1 MSTVENPVRR
11 LGPCFRNRRTYTSFD
26 AATARWGVAQAIEDY
41 VAGNAWTPQVA
52 MDPNGN
58 AIAVWVQGEA
68 VTGQIWSNRLEQ
80 P

>member
-1 MSTVENPVRR
+1 
-11 LGPCFRNRRTYTSFD
+11 
-26 AATARWGVAQAIEDY
+26 
-41 VAGNAWTPQVA
+41 